1 MGIFSNILDKLRH
14 LGQHNQPGGGGGTPS
29 APGRA
34 PGQQQQDSRGMP
46 GQQQSGVQPISN
58 VDVEKV
64 LSDLAAKK
72 GGGGNWRTSI
82 VDTLKLLD
90 MDSSLDARKQ
100 LAEELQVHAG
110 AHAIHDTDHDNA
122 NVNVEGGFFG
132 VKVAVAR
139 YEDQAG
145 EQAILDYYRKE
156 LAKFG
161 SVAECRGNLDFKDSL
176 SAPRC
181 KERSRDEIQLGAGK
195 EHDNH
200 IVSVKPRGDAT
211 EFTLIHVQTGS

>member
-14 LGQHNQPGGGGGTPS
+14 LGQHNQPSGGGGTPA

-34 PGQQQQDSRGMP
+34 PGQQQQDSRSM
-46 GQQQSGVQPISN
+46 GQQGNAVQPISN

-72 GGGGNWRTSI
+72 GGGGSWRTSI

-110 AHAIHDTDHDNA
+110 AHGSAEQNIALQKALMRKIGEN
-122 NVNVEGGFFG
+122 GG
-132 VKVAVAR
+132 KVP
-139 YEDQAG
+139 
-145 EQAILDYYRKE
+145 
-156 LAKFG
+156 
-161 SVAECRGNLDFKDSL
+161 DSL
-176 SAPRC
+176 
-181 KERSRDEIQLGAGK
+181 KD
-195 EHDNH
+195 
-200 IVSVKPRGDAT
+200 
-211 EFTLIHVQTGS
+211 